1 MSSTRNLR
9 LECRIA
15 LLLYP
20 YLDCTTSIS
29 LLVSSC
35 LLLRG
40 GSRGARQTTHACFAP
55 PSTNYLRRHPASA
68 VMPSSPCACSA
79 RPSHHRRSRRCWPL
93 HANATP
99 RAPTRARA
107 LLTPPCGSTLL
118 ALAWNL
124 PPARPNS
131 RDQGFHPPVCAAPGL
146 PGRGASSSLLLSNI
160 FFQLLFGVVLWRTT
174 LGVSISTGVDGI
186 GTGGKSRRRQAVGRW
201 PWSSIAG
208 DACSVASVDIGKF

>member
-20 YLDCTTSIS
+20 YFDCTTSIL

-131 RDQGFHPPVCAAPGL
+131 RGPGV
-146 PGRGASSSLLLSNI
+146 SSSSVRRAQLARARRHVVPLAVKHLSTATY
-160 FFQLLFGVVLWRTT
+160 GVVLWWST
-174 LGVSISTGVDGI
+174 LLVVGGGTDVSL
-186 GTGGKSRRRQAVGRW
+186 SRRL
-201 PWSSIAG
+201 
-208 DACSVASVDIGKF
+208 AST

>member
-131 RDQGFHPPVCAAPGL
+131 RGPGV
-146 PGRGASSSLLLSNI
+146 SSSSVRRAQLAWARCHVVPLAVQHLLTATY
-160 FFQLLFGVVLWRTT
+160 GVVLWWST
-174 LGVSISTGVDGI
+174 LLVVGGGTDVSL
-186 GTGGKSRRRQAVGRW
+186 SRRLASTQA
-201 PWSSIAG
+201 SA
-208 DACSVASVDIGKF
+208 SVAA

>member
-1 MSSTRNLR
+1 VSSTRNLR

-107 LLTPPCGSTLL
+107 LLTPPCGSTYLPSRGISR
-118 ALAWNL
+118 
-124 PPARPNS
+124 PPAPIPG
-131 RDQGFHPPVCAAPGL
+131 DQGFRPPVCAAPSL
-146 PGRGASSSLLLSNI
+146 LGRGATSSLLLLNI
-160 FFQLLFGVVLWRTT
+160 FLQLL
-174 LGVSISTGVDGI
+174 TGWCC
-186 GTGGKSRRRQAVGRW
+186 GGRLC
-201 PWSSIAG
+201 SS
-208 DACSVASVDIGKF
+208 S